1 MRSQVRSEAE
11 MLIIT
16 ADESTHPIKSN
27 QIKVSFNCFNRAI
40 ISAEGK
46 ELSLSLFPSL
56 SLFLSLFLSPCV
68 FVMEECPESRDELSQ
83 RKSLHPLLLL
93 LLLLLPTLC
102 HVNYV
107 LLSLSLTLSLF
118 STMQIGRRSGG

>member
-1 MRSQVRSEAE
+1 MRSQVRSDAE

-56 SLFLSLFLSPCV
+56 SFSLSFS
-68 FVMEECPESRDELSQ
+68 
-83 RKSLHPLLLL
+83 
-93 LLLLLPTLC
+93 
-102 HVNYV
+102 
-107 LLSLSLTLSLF
+107 LSLSVCVCY
-118 STMQIGRRSGG
+118 GGMPRIT